1 MKNMKRIIALLLS
14 VVMLFALVACGPKE
28 QDNDDQQGNND
39 DQQGESGFPT
49 MTWKL
54 GASGGE
60 TSTWIIAGKHFAEL
74 MSEKTNGAITVEC
87 YGMDQLYG
95 GNQVDGIQGV
105 IDGTTDVDMHSN
117 LIYASFSD
125 KFSVVSLPFL
135 FNNTDEVD
143 AVLDGEGGAALAK
156 ILEED
161 YGLHFMGMG
170 ENGFRHVS
178 NNKNAIVTP
187 ADMKNLKIRVAGS
200 KVLMEAYK
208 AWGAD
213 FTTANWSEVY
223 TGLQTGTYDGQENP
237 VPTMDS
243 SAIQEVQKY
252 VTYWTGSYDCLM
264 FTMNGNLWNSL
275 SPDLQ
280 AIVTECAADTM
291 EYQRKI
297 NREADEGMLA
307 KWESENGV
315 EIHYLT
321 DEEAAA
327 FKELS
332 APVYDYYANLLVSD
346 CGMSAEEATAF
357 LAAFGVEVNL

>member
-14 VVMLFALVACGPKE
+14 VVMLLALVACGPKD
-28 QDNDDQQGNND
+28 DNKGNEENNNEN
-39 DQQGESGFPT
+39 QGEASFPT
-49 MTWKL
+49 ETWKL

-60 TSTWIIAGKHFAEL
+60 TSTWIIAGKHFADL
-74 MSEKTNGAITVEC
+74 MSEKTGGAITVEC

-117 LIYASFSD
+117 LIYASFSN

-135 FNNTDEVD
+135 FANTDEVD

-187 ADMKNLKIRVAGS
+187 ADMKGLKIRVAGS

-213 FTTANWSEVY
+213 YTTANWSEVY

-264 FTMNGNLWNSL
+264 FTMNGDKWNSL
-275 SPDLQ
+275 SPELQ

-291 EYQRKI
+291 AYQRKI

-321 DEEAAA
+321 DEEMVA

-332 APVYDYYANLLVSD
+332 DPVYDFYAQLLMD
-346 CGMSAEEATAF
+346 ECNMTADEVTTF
-357 LAAFGVEVNL
+357 LAAFGVEVTL

>member
-14 VVMLFALVACGPKE
+14 VVMLLALVACGPKD
-28 QDNDDQQGNND
+28 DNKGNEENNNEN
-39 DQQGESGFPT
+39 QGEASFPT
-49 MTWKL
+49 ETWKL

-117 LIYASFSD
+117 LIYASFSN

-135 FNNTDEVD
+135 FANTDEVD

-187 ADMKNLKIRVAGS
+187 ADMKGLKIRVAGS

-213 FTTANWSEVY
+213 YTTANWSEVY

-252 VTYWTGSYDCLM
+252 VTYWTGSYDCLL
-264 FTMNGNLWNSL
+264 FTMNGAKWNSL
-275 SPDLQ
+275 SPELQ

-291 EYQRKI
+291 AYQRQI

-321 DEEAAA
+321 DEEMAA

-332 APVYDYYANLLVSD
+332 DPVYDFYAQLLMD
-346 CGMSAEEATAF
+346 ECNMTADEVTTF
-357 LAAFGVEVNL
+357 LAAFGVEVTL

>member
-1 MKNMKRIIALLLS
+1 MKNMKKIIALLLS
-14 VVMLFALVACGPKE
+14 VVMLLTLVACGPKTE
-28 QDNDDQQGNND
+28 NNDDQNNND
-39 DQQGESGFPT
+39 DQQGEASFPT
-49 MTWKL
+49 ETWKL

-60 TSTWIIAGKHFAEL
+60 TSTWIIAGKHFADL
-74 MSEKTNGAITVEC
+74 MSEKTGGAITVEC

-117 LIYASFSD
+117 LIYASFSN

-135 FNNTDEVD
+135 FANTDEVD
-143 AVLDGEGGAALAK
+143 AVLDGEGGAALGK

-161 YGLHFMGMG
+161 YGLHFMGIG

-178 NNKNAIVTP
+178 NNKNPIVTP
-187 ADMKNLKIRVAGS
+187 DDMKGLKIRVAGS

-208 AWGAD
+208 DWGAD

-237 VPTMDS
+237 IPTMDS

-252 VTYWTGSYDCLM
+252 VTYWTGSYDCLL
-264 FTMNGNLWNSL
+264 FTMNGAKWNSL
-275 SPDLQ
+275 SPELQ

-291 EYQRKI
+291 EYQRQI
-297 NREADEGMLA
+297 NREADEGTMA
-307 KWESENGV
+307 RWEADNGV
-315 EIHYLT
+315 EIHRLT
-321 DEEAAA
+321 EDEAVA

-332 APVYDYYANLLVSD
+332 QPVYTFYYDLLQSE
-346 CGMSAEEATAF
+346 CGMSADEATAY
-357 LAAFGVEVNL
+357 LAAFGVTL